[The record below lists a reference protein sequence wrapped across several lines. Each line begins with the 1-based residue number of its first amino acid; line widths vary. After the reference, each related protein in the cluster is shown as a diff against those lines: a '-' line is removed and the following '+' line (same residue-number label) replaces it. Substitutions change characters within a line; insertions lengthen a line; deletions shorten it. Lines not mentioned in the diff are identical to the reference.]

1 MNKKQLLI
9 DTTKSIKN
17 INILKDKIINPK
29 RPNLVI
35 IIIVLLILAITCVWE
50 RVEIDAVSLNINK
63 LKEEKSG
70 LTAYNEILKAEI
82 ENKTRF
88 ESIDKIAR
96 NKLNMKFPGN
106 NSVILVINKP
116 KQETTN
122 EKLKNIIKRVKIW
135 E

>member
-9 DTTKSIKN
+9 DTTKSIKD
-17 INILKDKIINPK
+17 INILKDRIINSK
-29 RPNLVI
+29 KPNLVI
-35 IIIVLLILAITCVWE
+35 IIIVLLILAMTSVWE

-63 LKEEKSG
+63 LKEQKSG
-70 LTAYNEILKAEI
+70 LTSYNEILKAEI

-96 NKLNMKFPGN
+96 NKLDMKFPGN

-122 EKLKNIIKRVKIW
+122 KKLKNIIKRVKIW

>member
-9 DTTKSIKN
+9 NTTKSIKD

-35 IIIVLLILAITCVWE
+35 TIFILLILAIICVWE
-50 RVEIDAVSLNINK
+50 RVEIDAVSLNISK

-96 NKLNMKFPGN
+96 NKLDMKFPGN

-116 KQETTN
+116 RQKTTK